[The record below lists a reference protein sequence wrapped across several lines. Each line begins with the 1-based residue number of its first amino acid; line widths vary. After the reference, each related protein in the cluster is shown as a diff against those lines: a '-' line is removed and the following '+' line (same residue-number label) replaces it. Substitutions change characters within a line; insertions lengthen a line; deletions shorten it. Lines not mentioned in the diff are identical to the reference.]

1 MWGSIYGG
9 GAKQLVRVT
18 TTTTSTLQ
26 GSQGQGTSSD
36 GGSPQPPGSPSSTM
50 DVAKQR
56 VRLHIKLLQQIGSPA
71 AVGGGMTTGINVFC
85 FDVFLF
91 LTL

>member
-1 MWGSIYGG
+1 
-9 GAKQLVRVT
+9 
-18 TTTTSTLQ
+18 
-26 GSQGQGTSSD
+26 
-36 GGSPQPPGSPSSTM
+36 M